1 MVNYLDLFSYKWYY
15 EVNKKIISRQFT
27 HQTTL
32 KVAPP
37 FTGNLC
43 SLLAVFLLTQNR
55 LLVMNTHVT
64 MIGLHK
70 VHAGSDTLLNR
81 RLYIFL
87 LLISDHICKT
97 STQKWPNVF

>member
-1 MVNYLDLFSYKWYY
+1 MVNYFDLFSYKCYY
-15 EVNKKIISRQFT
+15 EVEDNSSSIYTPNDTEGSS
-27 HQTTL
+27 
-32 KVAPP
+32 P
-37 FTGNLC
+37 FTGHL
-43 SLLAVFLLTQNR
+43 SLLLAMFLLTQNR

-70 VHAGSDTLLNR
+70 VHAGSDLNR

-97 STQKWPNVF
+97 STQRWPNIF